1 MEYKLGIYDLCG
13 NNNFLK
19 EVADG
24 FCVIPQN
31 EAPAYCFSHWYPCIH
46 KLFKHGVT
54 TDQLFIEV
62 R

>member
-1 MEYKLGIYDLCG
+1 MEYRLGIYDLCG

-24 FCVIPQN
+24 FCVIPKN
-31 EAPAYCFSHWYPCIH
+31 EAPVCIFGYWYPYIY